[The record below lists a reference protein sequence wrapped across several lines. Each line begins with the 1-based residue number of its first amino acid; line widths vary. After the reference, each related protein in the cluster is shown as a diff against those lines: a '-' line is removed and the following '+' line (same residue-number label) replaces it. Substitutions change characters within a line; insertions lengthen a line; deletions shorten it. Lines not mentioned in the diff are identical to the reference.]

1 MRSHALEETPWWSEG
16 CPSVGDAIDL
26 RAVVREHGPFLARA
40 LRRLGVAES
49 DVGDVCQ
56 EVFLVAFEKLD
67 DFRGQSSLR
76 TWLYGI
82 AVNKAMHW
90 RRSRARARVTA
101 VAELPDEAV
110 DASQPIELERDR
122 ARALLAKA
130 VDALDDDLRSVFVL
144 FELEELPMSEVAVA
158 LDIPK
163 RTAYARLEAAR
174 ARILSSYER
183 STRDPIAR
191 AGGA

>member
-1 MRSHALEETPWWSEG
+1 
-16 CPSVGDAIDL
+16 VGERAAVDI

-40 LRRLGVAES
+40 LRRLGVSES
-49 DVGDVCQ
+49 DAGDVCQ
-56 EVFLVAFEKLD
+56 EVFLTAFKKLD
-67 DFRGQSSLR
+67 DFRGQSSIR

-82 AVNKAMHW
+82 CANKAMHW

-101 VAELPDEAV
+101 VAELPEEAV
-110 DASQPIELERDR
+110 DASQTDELERDR
-122 ARALLAKA
+122 ARRILARA
-130 VDALDDDLRSVFVL
+130 VDALDDDLRDVFVL
-144 FELEELPMSEVAVA
+144 FELEELPMSEVAIA

-174 ARILSSYER
+174 ARVLAAYER

-191 AGGA
+191 VGGV